1 MLFLTTKNTDAGNE
15 EVRMSWSD
23 PDDVGHD
30 GYSSDCLW
38 IMQQVQT
45 VFGITVYLQ
54 VDYASDPVM
63 MLKPQKEVIRRSFH
77 YGIWLQHRRSA
88 HQTQL
93 HVMLH
98 QLQVLVCLH
107 TSFCRKISWFYRAER
122 KLHYELSRLFYA
134 QQSLWCGSS
143 ECNNY

>member
-1 MLFLTTKNTDAGNE
+1 MMFVMVITAVMAYE
-15 EVRMSWSD
+15 
-23 PDDVGHD
+23 
-30 GYSSDCLW
+30 
-38 IMQQVQT
+38 QQAASAHCCSALL
-45 VFGITVYLQ
+45 YMCLQ

-98 QLQVLVCLH
+98 QLQVLVSVH
-107 TSFCRKISWFYRAER
+107 ATFVNQFHA
-122 KLHYELSRLFYA
+122 
-134 QQSLWCGSS
+134 
-143 ECNNY
+143 